1 MAGAIHALFTGDTA
15 STCPSPALDGLIIY
29 KHVDSTCGLAGRTY
43 HVALPAA
50 EVVADT
56 NAGRCLTRG
65 SATQSQQQLFENLPA
80 DVMGVRAC
88 CQQDAAFIYYYSDE
102 TCNEYGLPAES
113 SAADPKRGLRFSL
126 SNGKNARGHHG
137 LLRTACHE

>member
-1 MAGAIHALFTGDTA
+1 M
-15 STCPSPALDGLIIY
+15 
-29 KHVDSTCGLAGRTY
+29 
-43 HVALPAA
+43 ALPAA

-102 TCNEYGLPAES
+102 TCNEFGLPAES

-126 SNGKNARGHHG
+126 SNGKNARGHPQPYDYYALHAMNRLAG
-137 LLRTACHE
+137 YSYPAV